1 MDIMHFSAKEILEM
15 ALRIEENGV
24 EFYTQAGNA
33 SKSKKL
39 KELFTFLAEEE
50 KKHII
55 IFGEM
60 DRSVKDDDTKPDTL
74 DPYLDETSL
83 YLKALANSRI
93 FTNKNEGKRL
103 AGKVRNE
110 EEALQTAINME
121 KDSILFYYE
130 LHSAITNKDK
140 AILGS
145 IIEEE
150 KKHLRKLIAL
160 QKNL

>member
-24 EFYTQAGNA
+24 EFYTQAGSA

-39 KELFTFLAEEE
+39 KELFTFLTEEE
-50 KKHII
+50 KKHIT

-60 DRSVKDDDTKPDTL
+60 DSSVPDDTKPDTL
-74 DPYLDETSL
+74 DPYLDEASL
-83 YLKALANSRI
+83 YLKALANSRV

-103 AGKVRNE
+103 AGKVSSE
-110 EEALQTAINME
+110 EEALLTAINME
-121 KDSILFYYE
+121 KDSILFYNE
-130 LHSAITNKDK
+130 LHNAITNKDK
-140 AILGS
+140 AILGR

-160 QKNL
+160 RNNL

>member
-55 IFGEM
+55 VFGEM
-60 DRSVKDDDTKPDTL
+60 DRSVKDDTKPDTL
-74 DPYLDETSL
+74 DPYLDEASL
-83 YLKALANSRI
+83 YLKALANSRV

-103 AGKVRNE
+103 AGIVRNE

-140 AILGS
+140 AILES
-145 IIEEE
+145 IIKEE
-150 KKHLRKLIAL
+150 KKHLGKLTAL
-160 QKNL
+160 QKSL

>member
-60 DRSVKDDDTKPDTL
+60 DKSVKNDTKPDTL
-74 DPYLDETSL
+74 DPYLDEAPL
-83 YLKALANSRI
+83 YLEALANSRV
-93 FTNKNEGKRL
+93 FTNKNEGKSL
-103 AGKVRNE
+103 AGKVHNE

-130 LHSAITNKDK
+130 LHSAVTNKDK
-140 AILGS
+140 AILES
-145 IIEEE
+145 IIKEE
-150 KKHLRKLIAL
+150 KKHLGKLTAL
-160 QKNL
+160 QKSL

>member
-50 KKHII
+50 KKHIRV
-55 IFGEM
+55 FGEM
-60 DRSVKDDDTKPDTL
+60 DRSVKDDTKPDTL
-74 DPYLDETSL
+74 DPYLDEAPL
-83 YLKALANSRI
+83 YLEALANSRV

-103 AGKVRNE
+103 AGIVRNE
-110 EEALQTAINME
+110 GEALQIAINME

-130 LHSAITNKDK
+130 LHSAINNKDK
-140 AILGS
+140 AILES
-145 IIEEE
+145 IIKEE
-150 KKHLRKLIAL
+150 KKHLGKLTAL

>member
-1 MDIMHFSAKEILEM
+1 MDIIHFSAKEILEM

-60 DRSVKDDDTKPDTL
+60 DKSAKDDTKPDTL

-83 YLKALANSRI
+83 YLQALANSRVFI
-93 FTNKNEGKRL
+93 NKSEGKSL

-110 EEALQTAINME
+110 GEALQTAINME

-140 AILGS
+140 AILES
-145 IIEEE
+145 IIKEE
-150 KKHLRKLIAL
+150 KKHLGKLIAL
-160 QKNL
+160 QKSL